1 MSASS
6 LNSYEKFKKTI
17 VYILLIVSTIIVL
30 FPFFWMI
37 STALKTRSEIL
48 SSQTI
53 SLLPKQANWGNFIKA
68 WNKTNFGRQFTNSMI
83 MAITVTL
90 GQIVTSAM
98 AGYAFA
104 RFEFKGKKLLFG
116 ILLATLVVPF
126 QMRSIPVYVIIS
138 KLGWL
143 DSYKALIIPS
153 LANAFGIFLFK
164 QFFAQIPYALE
175 EAALIDGASRW
186 QILWKI
192 MLPLS
197 KPAAVSLFIFTF
209 TAEWNILFKPLILTR
224 SQAMRTVQLGLTTF
238 QSQFSTNYALL
249 MAAAAFVTIPVL
261 ILFLLGQRQFIQ
273 GVANTGI
280 D

>member
-1 MSASS
+1 MSTSS
-6 LNSYEKFKKTI
+6 LNSSGKLKKTG
-17 VYILLIVSTIIVL
+17 VYILLIINTIIVL
-30 FPFFWMI
+30 FPFFWMV

-53 SLLPKQANWGNFIKA
+53 TLLPKKSNWRNFIQA
-68 WNKTNFGRQFTNSMI
+68 WSKTNFGRQFTNSMVV
-83 MAITVTL
+83 AIIITL
-90 GQIVTSAM
+90 GQIITSAM

-116 ILLATLVVPF
+116 ILLTTLIVPF

-164 QFFAQIPYALE
+164 QFFSQIPYALE

-192 MLPLS
+192 MVPLS
-197 KPAAVSLFIFTF
+197 KPAAVSLSIFTF

-224 SQAMRTVQLGLTTF
+224 SQAMKTVQLGLTTF
-238 QSQFSTNYALL
+238 QDQFSTNYTLL
-249 MAAAAFVTIPVL
+249 MAAATFVTVPVL
-261 ILFLLGQRQFIQ
+261 ILFLIGQRQFIQ

>member
-1 MSASS
+1 MGASKINADDRKRKIIVYG
-6 LNSYEKFKKTI
+6 LLIIATI
-17 VYILLIVSTIIVL
+17 VVL
-30 FPFFWMI
+30 FPFFWMF
-37 STALKTRSEIL
+37 STSLKSRQDIL
-48 SSQTI
+48 SSQVI
-53 SLLPKQANWGNFIKA
+53 SLFPEDLQWENYIRA
-68 WNKTNFGRQFTNSMI
+68 WKSTNFGRQFFNSMV
-83 MAITVTL
+83 MALTVTI

-104 RFEFKGKKLLFG
+104 RFDFKGKGFLFMV
-116 ILLATLVVPF
+116 LLATLIVPF
-126 QMRSIPVYVIIS
+126 QMRAIPVYVMIS

-153 LANAFGIFLFK
+153 LGNAFGIFLFR
-164 QFFAQIPYALE
+164 QFFSTIPYALE

-197 KPAAVSLFIFTF
+197 KPAATSLFIFTF

-224 SQAMRTVQLGLTTF
+224 SEAMKTVQLGLTTF
-238 QSQFSTNYALL
+238 QQQFSTNYTLL
-249 MAAAAFVTIPVL
+249 MAASVFVTLPVL
-261 ILFLLGQRQFIQ
+261 ILFLFGQKQFIQ
-273 GVANTGI
+273 GVASTGI

>member
-1 MSASS
+1 MMSVSDTGTSAK
-6 LNSYEKFKKTI
+6 LKKIAVYTVLIISTI
-17 VYILLIVSTIIVL
+17 VVL
-30 FPFFWMI
+30 FPFFWMV

-48 SSQTI
+48 SQSI
-53 SLLPKQANWGNFIKA
+53 SLLPNDLNWGNFARA
-68 WNKTNFGRQFTNSMI
+68 WNKTNFGRQFFNSMF
-83 MAITVTL
+83 MSLSVTF
-90 GQIVTSAM
+90 GQIITSAM

-104 RFEFKGKKLLFG
+104 RFEFKGKSVLFA

-126 QMRSIPVYVIIS
+126 QMRAIPVYTIVA

-164 QFFAQIPYALE
+164 QFFSQIPYALE

-192 MLPLS
+192 MIPLS

-209 TAEWNILFKPLILTR
+209 SAEWNILFKPLVLTR
-224 SQAMRTVQLGLTTF
+224 SEAMRTVQLGLTTF
-238 QSQFSTNYALL
+238 QSQFSTNYSLL
-249 MAAAAFVTIPVL
+249 MAASAFVTLPVL
-261 ILFLLGQRQFIQ
+261 ILFLIGQKQFIQ

>member
-1 MSASS
+1 MMSVSDSGTSA
-6 LNSYEKFKKTI
+6 KVKKIAVYTVLIISTI
-17 VYILLIVSTIIVL
+17 VVL
-30 FPFFWMI
+30 FPFFWMV

-48 SSQTI
+48 SQSI
-53 SLLPKQANWGNFIKA
+53 SLLPNDLNWGNFARA
-68 WNKTNFGRQFTNSMI
+68 WNKTNFGRQFFNSMF
-83 MAITVTL
+83 MSLSVTF

-104 RFEFKGKKLLFG
+104 RFEFKGKGVLFA

-126 QMRSIPVYVIIS
+126 QMRAIPVYTIVA

-164 QFFAQIPYALE
+164 QFFSQIPYALE

-192 MLPLS
+192 MIPLS

-209 TAEWNILFKPLILTR
+209 SAEWNILFKPLVLTR
-224 SQAMRTVQLGLTTF
+224 SEAMRTVQLGLTTF
-238 QSQFSTNYALL
+238 QSQFSTNYSLL
-249 MAAAAFVTIPVL
+249 MAASAFVTLPVL
-261 ILFLLGQRQFIQ
+261 ILFLIGQKQFIQ